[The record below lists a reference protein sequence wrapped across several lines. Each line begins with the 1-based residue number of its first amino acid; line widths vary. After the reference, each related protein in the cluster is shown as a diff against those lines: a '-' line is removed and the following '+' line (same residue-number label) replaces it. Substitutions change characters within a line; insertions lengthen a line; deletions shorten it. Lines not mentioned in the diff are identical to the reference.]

1 MGKQAHLAGARCSR
15 CTIARGARCCIRA
28 SEERGMRAVERGAY
42 HNGTCSAGDSEA
54 SIATKSFERRGR
66 GLQNTDQIAWQ
77 DLASECN
84 PLNNYS
90 LNTLPR
96 GMIMMDAIMMTMIII
111 IMVDG

>member
-1 MGKQAHLAGARCSR
+1 MLLREGLITTLFLSRLAQTAL
-15 CTIARGARCCIRA
+15 
-28 SEERGMRAVERGAY
+28 
-42 HNGTCSAGDSEA
+42 NGTCSAGDSEA

-77 DLASECN
+77 DLASEYN

-96 GMIMMDAIMMTMIII
+96 GMIMMDAIMMMTMITII
-111 IMVDG
+111 VMVDG